1 MKKQNQQQGDSTLM
15 LIAIVVLLIAAATTA
30 YIALS
35 PSKKTMVPDF
45 KASYSP
51 ETSATKPTEGFKTE
65 KSLSTNDTT
74 DAIEKELDETTI
86 DETDTDLNN
95 IDSMIKQL

>member
-1 MKKQNQQQGDSTLM
+1 M

-51 ETSATKPTEGFKTE
+51 GATTPAGEQKPTEGFKTE

-74 DAIEKELDETTI
+74 DTIEK
-86 DETDTDLNN
+86 
-95 IDSMIKQL
+95 